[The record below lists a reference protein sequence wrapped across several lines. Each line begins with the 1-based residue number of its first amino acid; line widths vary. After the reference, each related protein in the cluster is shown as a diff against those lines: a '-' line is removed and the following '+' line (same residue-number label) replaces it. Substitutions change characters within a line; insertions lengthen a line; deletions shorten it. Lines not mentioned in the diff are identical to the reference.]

1 MREASELVD
10 ELLHQALAEHRFG
23 RVEVVLQD
31 GVPTLVR
38 EERVHKIGE
47 KHLRDQAA

>member
-10 ELLHQALAEHRFG
+10 ELLHQALAEHRYG
-23 RVEVVLQD
+23 SLHVQIQD
-31 GVPTLVR
+31 GVPCLVR

-47 KHLRDQAA
+47 KLERDEAA